1 MCMFCNFYTHTFD
14 AIVSYSFTP
23 NSKDKQSPF
32 AFLDAI
38 STLCPLLLLRPD
50 SKILSI
56 FYRTIHYKSEIQIH
70 DTNYYNVTH

>member
-1 MCMFCNFYTHTFD
+1 MCIFCYFYTHTFD

-38 STLCPLLLLRPD
+38 STLCPLLLLRLD
-50 SKILSI
+50 SKILCISI
-56 FYRTIHYKSEIQIH
+56 AQLIDKSEIQIH